1 MELNKPAIA
10 SEQTHWYSKTGEAK
24 YTIIGANGKER
35 NTTLRDAR
43 KFGYLPSVSAIL
55 RVAANPGLD
64 KWKRDT
70 LLMAAATLP
79 KVEGESVEQWME
91 RVEKDS
97 NEQSSKA
104 RDLGTEIHGSLER
117 FYMGG
122 YASDHHRVYIDAVNA
137 EISNHFHVKFD
148 DWSAEKSFASPLGY
162 GGKVDLHSYNLV
174 IDFKTSEFDDA
185 AKKEGYPEYIMQLVA
200 YARGLGFKEGQYR
213 CANVLVSTS
222 TPGLVKIIEYTQ
234 EEMQTAWE
242 KFLCL
247 LRYWQLD
254 KAYHPMDVVHK
265 DS

>member
-1 MELNKPAIA
+1 MELKQPIA
-10 SEQTHWYSKTGEAK
+10 SEAGHWYSKTGEAK

-55 RVAANPGLD
+55 RVADNPGLD

-117 FYMGG
+117 AYLGKDYNPEHEVFVKSTMNII
-122 YASDHHRVYIDAVNA
+122 R
-137 EISNHFHVKFD
+137 EHFNDWV
-148 DWSAEKSFASPLGY
+148 WSAEKSFASPLGY
-162 GGKVDLHSYNLV
+162 GGKVDLHAGSSIV
-174 IDFKTSEFDDA
+174 IDFKTSAFDDA
-185 AKKEGYPEYIMQLVA
+185 DKKKGYDEYILQLVA
-200 YARGLGFKEGQYR
+200 YAKGLGMREGFR

-254 KAYHPMDVVHK
+254 KAYHPMDV
-265 DS
+265 